1 MAPLSSYN
9 CLSSEIQIKTMQD
22 YNQHG
27 TVRGLGG
34 GVELLRSLYYP
45 YEKTIELIN
54 SIFMILSE
62 QMDPERM
69 FLEHAKLLQTKQ
81 SRILWGEFR

>member
-1 MAPLSSYN
+1 MALLSSYN
-9 CLSSEIQIKTMQD
+9 CLSSEIQIKTEQD

-27 TVRGLGG
+27 TVRGFWG
-34 GVELLRSLYYP
+34 GVELLHSLCYP

-62 QMDPERM
+62 QMNPERM
-69 FLEHAKLLQTKQ
+69 FSEHAKLLQTKQ
-81 SRILWGEFR
+81 SRVLWGEFR